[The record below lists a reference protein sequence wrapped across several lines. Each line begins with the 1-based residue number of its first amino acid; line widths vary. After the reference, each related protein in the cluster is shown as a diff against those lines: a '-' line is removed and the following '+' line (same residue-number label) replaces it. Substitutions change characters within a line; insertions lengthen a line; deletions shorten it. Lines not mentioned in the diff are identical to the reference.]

1 MRVSR
6 ERLDYIVSYLHR
18 QLIIHRDIE
27 KTPWTAE
34 EEMILDLFRAY
45 TDLSNRLDNALYI
58 LEQFDAY
65 LEPQDYKKIRQ
76 VLKLLKGDDID
87 E

>member
-1 MRVSR
+1 MRISR

-18 QLIIHRDIE
+18 QIIIHRDIE
-27 KTPWTAE
+27 KTPWTTE

-45 TDLSNRLDNALYI
+45 TDLANRIDNALYV
-58 LEQFDAY
+58 LEQ
-65 LEPQDYKKIRQ
+65 LEPQDARKIRK
-76 VLKLLKGDDID
+76 VLKGDDND

>member
-1 MRVSR
+1 MRISR

-18 QLIIHRDIE
+18 QLIIHRDVE
-27 KTPWTAE
+27 KDSPWTTE

-45 TDLSNRLDNALYI
+45 TDLANRIDNALYV
-58 LEQFDAY
+58 LEQ
-65 LEPQDYKKIRQ
+65 LEPQDARKIRK
-76 VLKLLKGDDID
+76 VLKGDDND

>member
-1 MRVSR
+1 MRISR

-18 QLIIHRDIE
+18 QIIIYRDIE

-34 EEMILDLFRAY
+34 DEMILDLFRAY
-45 TDLSNRLDNALYI
+45 TDLANRIDNALYI
-58 LEQFDAY
+58 LEQ
-65 LEPQDYKKIRQ
+65 LEPQDARKIRQ
-76 VLKLLKGDDID
+76 ILKGDDND